1 MRKKVFWVC
10 LLIWALVCCGLIY
23 AGYHDNGRAGAIF
36 GAIFAGLLAVPVFAM
51 GFGGEL
57 GKDLF
62 GTIFAQN
69 YDELEKE
76 YGPILKKTSVFVSF
90 IGPIRIRLMTRSG
103 LLVEMSICEKALF
116 LSRGKKSFCV
126 PYLRYTIEH
135 FRNGLIIK
143 DAIPETL
150 AARLDPGLFATRR
163 DLTISNFYSKDLD
176 FVMSLVEQA
185 RQKQQ
190 NSQN

>member
-36 GAIFAGLLAVPVFAM
+36 GAIFSVLLAVPVFAI
-51 GFGGEL
+51 GFGYSL
-57 GKDLF
+57 DKDLF
-62 GTIFAQN
+62 EALFARD
-69 YDELEKE
+69 YDALEKE
-76 YGPILKKTSVFVSF
+76 YGPILKKTSVHYVVSP
-90 IGPIRIRLMTRSG
+90 GVPKKM
-103 LLVEMSICEKALF
+103 LLPSAWMSICEKALF

-126 PYLRYTIEH
+126 PYVQYTIE
-135 FRNGLIIK
+135 RSKNNLIIK
-143 DAIPETL
+143 DAIPEAL
-150 AARLDPGLFATRR
+150 ADRIAPSSFETRR

-176 FVMSLVEQA
+176 FVMSLIEQA